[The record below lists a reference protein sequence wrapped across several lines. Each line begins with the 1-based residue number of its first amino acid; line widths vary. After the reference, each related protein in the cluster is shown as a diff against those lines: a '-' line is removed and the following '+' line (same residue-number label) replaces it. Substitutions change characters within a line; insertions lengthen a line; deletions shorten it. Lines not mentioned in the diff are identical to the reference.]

1 MNIRI
6 HFFSVFAL
14 VCVHGLAGVSAQ
26 NDFRYAQQMRT
37 HSLPKKPSSPTV
49 PASTTETVVAFSGL
63 AISGVSMS
71 TSRLATDDD
80 QARNRKKI
88 SGVEIVYSDQYAIN
102 LMGLELLHPF
112 DIHKYKK
119 IVNKLGRDGV
129 LEKKR
134 IHEPKEITQEEIL
147 LVHSPKFLDSLD
159 DHKAVLRYLEA
170 DFLRALPASIVRTG
184 ILKPF
189 RYSAGGTLLAADLA
203 WKKKCVAINIGGGY
217 HHAKPDKG
225 EGFCIYADIPIAIR
239 KLQKQGKI
247 KRALIID
254 VDAHQGN
261 GTICCLANDDS
272 TFCFSMHQGS
282 IYPIPKET
290 GDLDIALKRRTG
302 DDEFLEILK
311 NELPKITKKSKP
323 DMVFV
328 VGGCDPLDGDPLA
341 GLKMTPAGIVKRD
354 QMIVDF
360 CVKQNLPVVFTLAG
374 GYSKNAW
381 KSQYESVRNLLKIHG
396 KK

>member
-129 LEKKR
+129 LEKNAF
-134 IHEPKEITQEEIL
+134 T
-147 LVHSPKFLDSLD
+147 SP
-159 DHKAVLRYLEA
+159 
-170 DFLRALPASIVRTG
+170 
-184 ILKPF
+184 
-189 RYSAGGTLLAADLA
+189 
-203 WKKKCVAINIGGGY
+203 
-217 HHAKPDKG
+217 
-225 EGFCIYADIPIAIR
+225 R
-239 KLQKQGKI
+239 KLRKKRFCWFIRQSFWIHWMTTRRYCDIWKPTFYVRCRRRSLGPESSSPFVTRRAARCWQQIWRGK
-247 KRALIID
+247 R
-254 VDAHQGN
+254 
-261 GTICCLANDDS
+261 
-272 TFCFSMHQGS
+272 
-282 IYPIPKET
+282 
-290 GDLDIALKRRTG
+290 
-302 DDEFLEILK
+302 
-311 NELPKITKKSKP
+311 
-323 DMVFV
+323 
-328 VGGCDPLDGDPLA
+328 
-341 GLKMTPAGIVKRD
+341 
-354 QMIVDF
+354 
-360 CVKQNLPVVFTLAG
+360 
-374 GYSKNAW
+374 NA
-381 KSQYESVRNLLKIHG
+381 
-396 KK
+396 